1 MVVADNLPQPEVHD
15 NSDSPPEDEKDGIGP
30 GKKKTVRKGH
40 EINDPAGYPMTL
52 HCEDEQEWKILLES
66 YRETDGFSIRFN
78 NEDFRSL
85 PF

>member
-1 MVVADNLPQPEVHD
+1 MVTHHLKTKKTELEH
-15 NSDSPPEDEKDGIGP
+15 

-40 EINDPAGYPMTL
+40 DINDPAGYPMTL

-78 NEDFRSL
+78 DEDFRNL
-85 PF
+85 PYQS